1 MREREIERDLIQIR
15 RMSKESER
23 LSLICVSMRV
33 QTGGESE
40 NYGSLKSPLKLIG
53 ERLLNF

>member
-15 RMSKESER
+15 RMSKEGER

-33 QTGGESE
+33 QTGG
-40 NYGSLKSPLKLIG
+40 GDQRTTG
-53 ERLLNF
+53 LLNLH